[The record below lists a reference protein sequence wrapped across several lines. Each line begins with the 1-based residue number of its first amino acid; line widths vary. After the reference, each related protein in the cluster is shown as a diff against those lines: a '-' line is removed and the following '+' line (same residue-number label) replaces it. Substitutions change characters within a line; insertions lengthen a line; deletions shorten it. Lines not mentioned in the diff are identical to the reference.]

1 MFKQWGRAAVKAVQ
15 NNRAQILLPAVLLAP
30 IFILVIYLLFE
41 TSKVSM
47 YKIRNQFALDNAAY
61 SQMSSLS
68 TYLNAVAYTNGNMP
82 YRVMKSYNSDFLSPK
97 GAAGSKGQYTVF
109 DVFYQAG
116 AFPALGPNHGM
127 GAGNNPNPAPAS
139 DNWDYA
145 YYQGRRK
152 NWNKESP
159 TDSADED
166 GFYVLT
172 SKEIAD
178 TNFFPSTTIGIPSL
192 KQYITAYILLGQ
204 IYQSQTYSFVDTSRN
219 ARMFREAYYLNSPSC
234 KSQSNCARDSA
245 ATMAGYLNIS
255 AKPFEIDKVRAYFS
269 EDIGTSMTDA
279 YAIDLTMSKDVN
291 RPLFQFAY
299 LEPASLDRLEKLRN
313 GIILQQP
320 YQLPL
325 NNFNINLTFKYK
337 PKVRTQVGVQCPRK
351 NNNCVWPNPISKY
364 SIRMKP

>member
-1 MFKQWGRAAVKAVQ
+1 
-15 NNRAQILLPAVLLAP
+15 
-30 IFILVIYLLFE
+30 
-41 TSKVSM
+41 M

-116 AFPALGPNHGM
+116 AFPALGPNHGKD
-127 GAGNNPNPAPAS
+127 AGNNPNPAPTS
-139 DNWDYA
+139 NDWDYA
-145 YYQGRRK
+145 YYAGRRK
-152 NWNKESP
+152 NWNKELPS
-159 TDSADED
+159 DSADED

-255 AKPFEIDKVRAYFS
+255 TKPFEIDKVRAYFS

-299 LEPASLDRLEKLRN
+299 LEPSSRDRLKKLRN

-337 PKVRTQVGVQCPRK
+337 PKVRTQVGIQCPRS